1 MSERDCCTA
10 AAPARDNAPGQPAIR
25 FRTGDW
31 ATFRAA
37 MVARLPT
44 QPVPPDDPHGAR
56 PLTALTAREPTDP
69 TIALIDAAASVLD
82 VLTFYQERQ
91 LNEGYLGTATE
102 HVSLVMMA
110 RALGYEPSPGVA
122 AAGYLAFTTSLLAT
136 GTVVV
141 PVGTPVMAMPEGSSP
156 PPTFETTAPLE
167 ARREWNA
174 IPVVRRHPVADLH
187 TGDLELWVDGLDTR
201 ARPGDGVLLYG
212 TDRAATPGSERWD
225 FRRVIRAEPDTT
237 HGETRLVFERPL
249 GDPRTAPP
257 PRATEA
263 LIFRNRASL
272 FGYNA
277 PDWLTQSDQTQLTAW
292 WIAGGSMT
300 GIPAEGTLGRT
311 RLLSRTSGPIMEW
324 PGFGLAN
331 DSATS
336 TGHLDLDREYPGILP
351 GSWVVLADSY
361 NVEAYRVART
371 SQRSRVDF
379 GLTAK
384 VTRLELVGEH
394 LARFD
399 RRATTV
405 WCEPDAFQMA
415 GAPNLTALTGASI
428 VVTGDY
434 TGLLDR
440 PVAVYGPAPDDDV
453 PRGEVV
459 RVTSATF
466 SDGETTLVID
476 PPLANS
482 YVRDLTIVN
491 ANLAPAT
498 HGQKAPPEVL
508 GSGNAAQ
515 PFQRFVLKGRP
526 LTHVSSPDDPRGTA
540 SALTVRVNGVAWTQV
555 PYLLGQAPDARVYAL
570 KRGMDASTV
579 VEFGDGATGARLPTG
594 SENVV
599 AEYRT
604 GLGTVGEVAAGKA
617 SLLTR
622 RPTGIDGAM
631 NPAAFSGA
639 ADPEDATAIRTN
651 APRTVLTLDR
661 LVSLQDY
668 EDFARLFAGI
678 GKVLA
683 VGLWAGQRRLVH
695 LTVGSATGQPLLA
708 TDPIVQALLLAL
720 RRYQDPVHHVSVDSF
735 TDRWFG
741 LSAALLVDS
750 AYTWEGVDGAARTAL
765 SAAFAFATRQ
775 FGQSVTPAEVVG
787 VLQAV
792 PGVLAVDLDRIWRT
806 DNPGIASPPRVLLEA
821 NGPQSSGGARQ
832 VAELLLVSSDPDA
845 VQLRPMPE

>member
-1 MSERDCCTA
+1 MSTPECCTSA
-10 AAPARDNAPGQPAIR
+10 ASPRENAPGQPAIR
-25 FRTGDW
+25 YRTGDW

-44 QPVPPDDPHGAR
+44 QPVPPGDPQGPR

-69 TIALIDAAASVLD
+69 TIALLDAAASVLD
-82 VLTFYQERQ
+82 VLTFYQERH

-102 HVSLVMMA
+102 RVSLVMIA
-110 RALGYEPSPGVA
+110 RALGYEPGPGVA
-122 AAGYLAFTTSLLAT
+122 ASGYLAFTTSALAT

-141 PVGTPVMAMPEGSSP
+141 PAGTAVMAMPEGSSP
-156 PPTFETTAPLE
+156 PPTFETTAALE

-174 IPVVRRHPVADLH
+174 IPVVRRHPLADLH
-187 TGDLELWVDGLDTR
+187 TGLLAIWVDGLETR
-201 ARPGDGVLLYG
+201 ARAGDGVLLYG
-212 TDRAATPGSERWD
+212 TDRSSTPGSERWD
-225 FRRVIRAEPDTT
+225 FRRVMRAEPDAT
-237 HGETRLVFERPL
+237 HKETRLIFERPL
-249 GDPRTAPP
+249 GDPRTGPP
-257 PRATEA
+257 ERATEA
-263 LIFRNRASL
+263 LIFRNRASI

-292 WIAGGSMT
+292 LRTGGSVSGLPEAT
-300 GIPAEGTLGRT
+300 NGLT
-311 RLLSRTSGPIMEW
+311 RLVNRSAGPIMEW
-324 PGFGLAN
+324 PGFDLSDDPG
-331 DSATS
+331 TS
-336 TGHLDLDREYPGILP
+336 TNNLDLDREYPGILP

-361 NVEAYRVART
+361 HVEAFRVTRA
-371 SQRSRVDF
+371 SPRSRVDF
-379 GLTAK
+379 TLTAK
-384 VTRLELVGEH
+384 VTRLELEGEN

-405 WCEPDAFQMA
+405 WCEPDSFQA
-415 GAPNLTALTGASI
+415 VGAPNLDPLTGTTI
-428 VVTGDY
+428 VVAGDY
-434 TGLLDR
+434 TALLDR
-440 PVAVYGPAPDDDV
+440 HVATYGPAPDDEV

-459 RVTSATF
+459 RVTSAVV
-466 SDGETTLVID
+466 SGAETILVVD

-482 YVRDLTIVN
+482 YVRDQVTLN

-498 HGQKAPPEVL
+498 HGQTAAPEVL

-515 PFQRFVLKGRP
+515 AFQRFVLKGRP
-526 LTHVSSPDDPRGTA
+526 LTHVSSADDPRGVA
-540 SALTVRVNGVAWTQV
+540 SALTVRVNGVAWSQV
-555 PYLLGQAPDARVYAL
+555 PYLFGQASDARVYAL
-570 KRGMDASTV
+570 KRGMDGSTV
-579 VEFGDGATGARLPTG
+579 VEFGDGLTGARLPTG
-594 SENVV
+594 VENVV

-604 GLGTVGEVAAGKA
+604 GLGTIGEVAAGKA

-631 NPAAFSGA
+631 NPAEFSGG
-639 ADPEDATAIRTN
+639 ADAEDALAIQTN

-695 LTVGSATGQPLLA
+695 LTVGSASGQPLA
-708 TDPIVQALLLAL
+708 PTDPIVQDLLLAL
-720 RRYQDPVHHVSVDSF
+720 RNYQDPVHHASVDSF
-735 TDRWFG
+735 TDRAFG
-741 LSAALLVDS
+741 LAAALLVDP
-750 AYTWEGVDGAARTAL
+750 AYTWDNVDAAARAAL
-765 SAAFAFATRQ
+765 AAAFSFGTRQ

-792 PGVLAVDLDRIWRT
+792 PGVLAVDLDRIWRV
-806 DNPGIASPPRVLLEA
+806 DNDHIAAPPLLLLEA
-821 NGPQSSGGARQ
+821 KGPQSSGGARQ
-832 VAELLLVSSDPDA
+832 VAELLLVSSDEGS